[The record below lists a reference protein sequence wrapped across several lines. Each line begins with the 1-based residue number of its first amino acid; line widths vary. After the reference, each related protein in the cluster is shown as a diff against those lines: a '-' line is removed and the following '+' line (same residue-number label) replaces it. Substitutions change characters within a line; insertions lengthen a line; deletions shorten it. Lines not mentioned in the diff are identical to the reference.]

1 MTKETKVNALQ
12 TPFSFIGY
20 INSKIILNKT
30 KKSSLMKVEIVCF
43 DVVFDEFINVCTVG
57 IRVNLT
63 YDDSSGN
70 TFEYL
75 SDFIISDSEL
85 INVLKSADF
94 TKKDAST
101 TNIDQVI
108 SMMLSSVFPYIR
120 QHISAVTSD
129 STRHVTLPTIDV
141 RSISLRKG
149 LELTTKKS
157 VRKNK

>member
-43 DVVFDEFINVCTVG
+43 DVVFDEIIKVCTVG
-57 IRVNLT
+57 LRGNLT
-63 YDDSSGN
+63 YDDSPEN

-75 SDFIISDSEL
+75 SDFLIRDSEL
-85 INVLKSADF
+85 IDVLMNADL
-94 TKKDAST
+94 TKKDANT
-101 TNIDQVI
+101 RNIDQVV
-108 SMMLSSVFPYIR
+108 SKMLSSVFPYIR

-149 LELTTKKS
+149 LELTIKKS